1 MAMMPSTEEELNDSM
16 AVIPVLLVEEEDER
30 YGRFSIGPLDRSYGM
45 TLGNPLRRVLLGSIP
60 GAAITWVKIDGV
72 SHEYTSVPHVR
83 EEVFELLLKFKEIRI
98 KALSDRPGKLRL
110 DVSGEGVITA
120 GDIMVPGDFEIV
132 NPELYIA
139 TLDSSDAHLVIEFNV
154 EKGAGY
160 ISASSNDGY
169 PIGVLPVDSIFTPV
183 SKVSY
188 AVEPMRVGQVTD
200 YEKLIVEIWTD
211 GTVMPSEALIES
223 GNILVKSATLLTTIG
238 SSVIEGGDEESSIS
252 ANSSV
257 PPEIYNSLVDGLGL
271 SARTLNCL
279 KRAKLNRV
287 GEILEKD
294 KSELMQIRN
303 FGQKSMD
310 ELFDK
315 LKELNLLPEET
326 DENTE
331 SLDDENIEE

>member
-1 MAMMPSTEEELNDSM
+1 MAMMPSTEEDLNDSV
-16 AVIPVLLVEEEDER
+16 AVIPVLLVEEEDEG
-30 YGRFSIGPLDRSYGM
+30 YGRFSIGPLNRGYGM

-60 GAAITWVKIDGV
+60 GAAITWVKIEGV
-72 SHEYTSVPHVR
+72 SHEYTSVSHVR
-83 EEVFELLLKFKEIRI
+83 EEIFELLLKFKEIRI

-139 TLDSSDAHLVIEFNV
+139 TLDTAEAHLSIEFNV
-154 EKGAGY
+154 ENGSGY
-160 ISASSNDGY
+160 IPASSNDGY

-188 AVEPMRVGQVTD
+188 SVEPTRVGQVTD

-211 GTVMPSEALIES
+211 GTIKPSEALIES
-223 GNILVKSATLLTTIG
+223 GNILVKSATLLTAIG
-238 SSVIEGGDEESSIS
+238 TSVVEGGEEDTTSIATSSL
-252 ANSSV
+252 

-326 DENTE
+326 VEDIDSNDE
-331 SLDDENIEE
+331 ENMGQ